1 MKVYNLVQTYGK
13 DCYVVTAVR
22 SRNEEGT
29 VQDVQIESFA
39 NEFSQAVERR
49 RVLKEQEVDALIV
62 PPFLT
67 EDVSPAETA
76 DFLRA
81 FYGWNEEKDLS
92 KDESP
97 FTPRL
102 FFFYG

>member
-1 MKVYNLVQTYGK
+1 MKVYDLVQTYGK

-39 NEFSQAVERR
+39 NEFSLAVEKRKI
-49 RVLKEQEVDALIV
+49 LEAQEIDVLIV

-67 EDVSPAETA
+67 EDVSPTETA

-81 FYGWNEEKDLS
+81 FYGWNEEKDIQMDKILLN
-92 KDESP
+92 
-97 FTPRL
+97 PRFL
-102 FFFYG
+102 FFYG